1 MPIQMTGN
9 FIVFEGLDGSGQTTQ
24 GRELVDFLEDRN
36 LQAMFTQNPTTT
48 NMDQYSEYASRIES
62 ILNRDEEVSHKELQS
77 LFIKDRKWHIE
88 NVIKPALNEGKHVVC
103 DRYMFSTIAY
113 GTANEVSKEYLVRE
127 QEDFL
132 KPDLTILLEVS
143 PRICVERIKKRGDDI
158 TIFEKE
164 GKLKNIWEIYEKLAD
179 EYDMERVDGTSDA
192 STKEKS
198 IKEVSRRVQSVVM
211 KELRI

>member
-1 MPIQMTGN
+1 MNNYRGY

-24 GRELVDFLEDRN
+24 GKRLVDFLEDRN
-36 LQAMFTQNPTTT
+36 LQAIFTQNPTTT
-48 NMDQYSEYASRIES
+48 DMDQYSKYAPRIES
-62 ILNRDEEVSHKELQS
+62 ILNGDEEVSHRELQS

-88 NVIKPALNEGKHVVC
+88 NVIKPALNEDKHVVC

-113 GTANEVSKEYLVRE
+113 GAANGVDEDYLVRK

-143 PRICVERIKKRGDDI
+143 PEVCAKRIKERGDDI

-164 GKLKNIWEIYEKLAD
+164 EKLKNVWEVYEKLAD
-179 EYDMERVDGTSDA
+179 EYDMERVDGTSDV